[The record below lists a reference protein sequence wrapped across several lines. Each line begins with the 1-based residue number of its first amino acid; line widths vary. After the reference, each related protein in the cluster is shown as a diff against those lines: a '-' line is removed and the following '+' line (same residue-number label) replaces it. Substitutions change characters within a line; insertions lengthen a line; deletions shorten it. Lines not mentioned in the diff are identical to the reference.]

1 MQLQKKQRV
10 SPVYIKTDNFY
21 RMQGTSSIKKDF
33 SRKEFFRMNTSEH
46 IPTMYESIPAVAALN
61 RVPGFEPL
69 KLLRRIVSPE
79 DGKEMLQL
87 DLRYKKLWFR
97 LANPK
102 GRIRLNPLRITEQ
115 MAVFEAQVYLDRS
128 DENPVGS
135 FTSCFTKEESPDG
148 RYVQAAQFEAM
159 DEALTDAGYG
169 VQFADVSVDR
179 DGNRYGSRAALSEA
193 APAGQEGTGNSGV
206 QTVQRALQT
215 KKEAPTDATPV
226 QASGMQDT
234 GRSVGAV
241 QAVPKTAACGTGT
254 VPNVETMVQGQKR
267 NVAVQEPASG
277 NALPISPGN
286 PVSGGRIS
294 GSTVGDNKGTKA
306 QRAVSAAAQT
316 GKPAVEK
323 RGVQDGR
330 MMQSGTVKEAA
341 GQQTAAP
348 QGQNR
353 QAVGSARAFH
363 PVMAQ
368 RQRVQVSANGKDV
381 RQNQTGTMR
390 TPAARVR
397 TDSNAENVLPVTPA
411 TEIKKPGQP
420 SENRLPIQPE
430 SVKSQTVPN
439 AAGALPANAA
449 GAGSPPV
456 QPGTMKRET
465 TVTETLPVDA
475 AGINSL
481 PIQPITLGTGVTV
494 AQTLP
499 ADAVGTNSLPI
510 QPGTVKRETAA
521 TETLPVNTTGTD
533 SLPAQAAAEKTAV
546 LSGRTLQTSGKGN
559 GLGQLQNSV
568 QGAMAL
574 LGGQKVPV
582 PTAALSGAGQKPA
595 SAGAGQTGQAL
606 PVSGNTAAGEPAPC
620 YTADMPVEEIVKL
633 MTFEEAGKVV
643 VDTGVCKG
651 QTIAEVA
658 ERRPPSLKF
667 YLYGGYKGDNNIL
680 RAAAQIML
688 DSLAAQK
695 AG

>member
-1 MQLQKKQRV
+1 
-10 SPVYIKTDNFY
+10 
-21 RMQGTSSIKKDF
+21 
-33 SRKEFFRMNTSEH
+33 MNTSEH
-46 IPTMYESIPAVAALN
+46 IPTMYESIPAVSALN
-61 RVPGFEPL
+61 RVPGFEPF

-79 DGKEMLQL
+79 DGKEVLQL

-179 DGNRYGSRAALSEA
+179 DGNRYGSRAALSDTVS
-193 APAGQEGTGNSGV
+193 AGQEGTGNSGV
-206 QTVQRALQT
+206 QTAQRALQT

-234 GRSVGAV
+234 GSPAGVA
-241 QAVPKTAACGTGT
+241 QAVTETAETI
-254 VPNVETMVQGQKR
+254 PNVSTAVPGQKR
-267 NVAVQEPASG
+267 NPAVQEQAAG

-286 PVSGGRIS
+286 PVSGGRVS
-294 GSTVGDNKGTKA
+294 RDTVGDNKGTTA
-306 QRAVSAAAQT
+306 QRAVSATAQA

-323 RGVQDGR
+323 RVVQDSR
-330 MMQSGTVKEAA
+330 MMQPGTVKEAA

-368 RQRVQVSANGKDV
+368 GQRVQVSANGKDV

-390 TPAARVR
+390 TPAAQVQ
-397 TDSNAENVLPVTPA
+397 TDPDAENVLPAAPA
-411 TEIKKPGQP
+411 TEIKKPVQP
-420 SENRLPIQPE
+420 SENGLPIQPE
-430 SVKSQTVPN
+430 SMKSQTQPN
-439 AAGALPANAA
+439 AVGALPVNAA
-449 GAGSPPV
+449 GAGSLPV
-456 QPGTMKRET
+456 QSGTMKRET
-465 TVTETLPVDA
+465 AVMETLPVDA

-481 PIQPITLGTGVTV
+481 PIQPITLGTDVTA

-499 ADAVGTNSLPI
+499 SDAAGINSLPI
-510 QPGTVKRETAA
+510 QPGTEKREASEAAALPINTATADSLPMQPGTMKRVAAA
-521 TETLPVNTTGTD
+521 TEILPVNTTGTD

-546 LSGRTLQTSGKGN
+546 VSGRTVQASGKGN
-559 GLGQLQNSV
+559 GSGQLQNSV

-574 LGGQKVPV
+574 LGGQKTSIP
-582 PTAALSGAGQKPA
+582 AAASSGAGQKPA

-606 PVSGNTAAGEPAPC
+606 PVSGNMATGGPAPR